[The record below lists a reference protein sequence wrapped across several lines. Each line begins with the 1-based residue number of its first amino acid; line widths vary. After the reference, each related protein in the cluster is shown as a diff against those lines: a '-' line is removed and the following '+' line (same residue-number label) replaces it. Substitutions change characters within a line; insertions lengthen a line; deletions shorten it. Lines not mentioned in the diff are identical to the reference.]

1 MKRKWMMVLGLL
13 PLLMG
18 IPPSHHLDAAPG
30 LYLSKAGM
38 ALPAG
43 TVAQEASQSGIIFFG
58 EEHTNALSHKREFE
72 LLTELYR
79 LVPDRLV
86 LSLEMLEKDVQASLD
101 AYLAGRMTEMEF
113 LKVSRPWPNYE
124 RDYRHLV
131 EFAKKKGLPVLAANV
146 PRRVA
151 SHVVQHGST
160 TGLVLEDAQYLPKD
174 LEPLTGEYREKFRR
188 VMKQNAGV
196 MPLGTTR
203 KEAFYK
209 AQCIKDAVMAEA
221 LMTYLDAHPDAVM
234 FHVTGSFHMED
245 GLGTAAYVR
254 KHRPGVRL
262 YLVSPQHEGQPK
274 DKTSTLHEVYY
285 DLK

>member
-1 MKRKWMMVLGLL
+1 MKRKWMMVLGFL

-43 TVAQEASQSGIIFFG
+43 TVAQEAAQSGIIFFG

-86 LSLEMLEKDVQASLD
+86 LSLEMFEKDVQASLD

-146 PRRVA
+146 PRRAA
-151 SHVVQHGST
+151 SLPMWSNMAVQPAWFWKTPST
-160 TGLVLEDAQYLPKD
+160 CPK
-174 LEPLTGEYREKFRR
+174 
-188 VMKQNAGV
+188 
-196 MPLGTTR
+196 
-203 KEAFYK
+203 
-209 AQCIKDAVMAEA
+209 
-221 LMTYLDAHPDAVM
+221 
-234 FHVTGSFHMED
+234 
-245 GLGTAAYVR
+245 
-254 KHRPGVRL
+254 
-262 YLVSPQHEGQPK
+262 
-274 DKTSTLHEVYY
+274 TLNR
-285 DLK
+285 

>member
-1 MKRKWMMVLGLL
+1 MKRKWMMVLGFL

-43 TVAQEASQSGIIFFG
+43 TVAQEAAQSGIIFFG

-86 LSLEMLEKDVQASLD
+86 LSLEMFEKDVQASLD

-151 SHVVQHGST
+151 SHVVQHGSA

-188 VMKQNAGV
+188 VMKRNAGV

>member
-1 MKRKWMMVLGLL
+1 M
-13 PLLMG
+13 
-18 IPPSHHLDAAPG
+18 
-30 LYLSKAGM
+30 
-38 ALPAG
+38 
-43 TVAQEASQSGIIFFG
+43 SGITGI
-58 EEHTNALSHKREFE
+58 L
-72 LLTELYR
+72 
-79 LVPDRLV
+79 
-86 LSLEMLEKDVQASLD
+86 
-101 AYLAGRMTEMEF
+101 
-113 LKVSRPWPNYE
+113 
-124 RDYRHLV
+124 
-131 EFAKKKGLPVLAANV
+131 KGLPVLAANV

-151 SHVVQHGST
+151 SHVVQHGSA

-221 LMTYLDAHPDAVM
+221 LMTYLDAYPDAVM